1 MYKIGFQGHRI
12 AKSYCLD
19 DKIIYTA
26 GVTNFV
32 TYSDIVDSLELQNGF
47 GTTSMVWELPTLK
60 FGNFP
65 SEDMNW
71 LITLH
76 PSVVVT

>member
-1 MYKIGFQGHRI
+1 MCLPLKGPFFAYKIGFQGHQI

-32 TYSDIVDSLELQNGF
+32 SHSDIVDSLELQHGF
-47 GTTSMVWELPTLK
+47 GTTSMV
-60 FGNFP
+60 
-65 SEDMNW
+65 
-71 LITLH
+71 
-76 PSVVVT
+76 